1 VDRLLPLLL
10 TFLATTGTVA
20 APAERVPVDL
30 LLTDTLILTQDED
43 RPRAQALAVLDGR
56 IVGVGSSAELRS
68 RFEGPEYALPGA
80 TVLPG
85 FHDAHSHPL
94 SGGRQLLGCD
104 LGGIL
109 ERDRLLDAVRT
120 CLERDPSA
128 GWLLGRGWE
137 LSIFPKGNAPAALL
151 DALAPERPVA
161 LEGADGHS
169 TWVNGAALRRA
180 GISADTPDPPNGV
193 IERDGDGA
201 PSGTL
206 RESAQNLLDPYLPE
220 ADRGQ
225 LLEALRAAQSH
236 AHSLGIT
243 SLIDA
248 AVGPEEISLWRELE
262 ARGELQLRVRGSL
275 DLSGSF
281 SGEADRRELH
291 AVSEPPGTLLR
302 LDSAKLFLDGV
313 LEGETA
319 ALLEPYAS
327 DGRGNLNLP
336 WEALEAEVVALDAAG
351 VQLHMHAIGDA
362 AVRQGL
368 GAIAAARAANG
379 PRDNRHTLCHL
390 QLIDAE
396 DIPRFAELDVTANFQ
411 ALWAYPDA
419 YVTDINLPALG
430 AARVRRMYPIASV
443 HRAGGRVVG
452 GSDWPVS
459 DMNPLP
465 AIETALTRRDPDGRI
480 AEPLN
485 EAEAVDLPTM
495 LAAYTRE
502 AAWLMHQERQTG
514 RIRPGYLAD
523 LVVLDGE
530 LTALPA
536 EAIGEV
542 RVRWTIFEGR
552 TVHGG
557 PDAAAPATA
566 PAKTE

>member
-1 VDRLLPLLL
+1 M
-10 TFLATTGTVA
+10 
-20 APAERVPVDL
+20 
-30 LLTDTLILTQDED
+30 
-43 RPRAQALAVLDGR
+43 LDGR
-56 IVGVGSSAELRS
+56 IVAVGSSSELRS
-68 RFEGPEYALPGA
+68 RFESPEYALPGDSW
-80 TVLPG
+80 P
-85 FHDAHSHPL
+85 
-94 SGGRQLLGCD
+94 
-104 LGGIL
+104 
-109 ERDRLLDAVRT
+109 
-120 CLERDPSA
+120 
-128 GWLLGRGWE
+128 LGRGWE
-137 LSIFPKGNAPAALL
+137 LSIFPEGNAPAALL
-151 DALAPERPVA
+151 DALAPEHPVA
-161 LEGADGHS
+161 LEG
-169 TWVNGAALRRA
+169 
-180 GISADTPDPPNGV
+180 ADTPDPPNGV

-220 ADRGQ
+220 ADRAQ
-225 LLEALRAAQSH
+225 RLEALRAAQSH

-281 SGEADRRELH
+281 SDEADRRELH
-291 AVSEPPGTLLR
+291 AVSESPGTLLR

-327 DGRGNLNLP
+327 GSHGNLNLP
-336 WEALEAEVVALDAAG
+336 WVA
-351 VQLHMHAIGDA
+351 
-362 AVRQGL
+362 
-368 GAIAAARAANG
+368 
-379 PRDNRHTLCHL
+379 
-390 QLIDAE
+390 
-396 DIPRFAELDVTANFQ
+396 
-411 ALWAYPDA
+411 
-419 YVTDINLPALG
+419 
-430 AARVRRMYPIASV
+430 RMYPIGPV

-459 DMNPLP
+459 AMNPLP
-465 AIETALTRRDPDGRI
+465 AIEIALTRRNPDGRI
-480 AEPLN
+480 EQPLN
-485 EAEAVDLPTM
+485 EAERVDLSTM

-502 AAWLMHQERQTG
+502 AAWLMHQENRTG

-523 LVVLDGE
+523 LVVLDAK

-542 RVRWTIFEGR
+542 RVRWTLFEGR

-566 PAKTE
+566 PAKAE